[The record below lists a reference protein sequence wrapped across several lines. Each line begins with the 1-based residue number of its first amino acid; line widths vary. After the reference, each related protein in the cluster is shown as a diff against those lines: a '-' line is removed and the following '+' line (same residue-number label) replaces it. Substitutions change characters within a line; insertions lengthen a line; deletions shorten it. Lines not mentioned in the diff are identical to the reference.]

1 MNKFFSKTVKK
12 STLWAVIMAIV
23 VAAAIVVCAIF
34 GFNQDATLKDS
45 KTLTVTVN
53 KYAYTSQKDLIMQ
66 ECEGQFGGNDANYVI
81 DGEMSGDN
89 CEIIF
94 VFNDGVNV
102 ETMKTNLANHF
113 ATITKADSG
122 NALAGSFIG
131 VSSASEVAVQTI
143 AKHFVLRGVIAGV
156 VFAVLAFGYIAIR
169 NMNVMDG
176 VLVGGS
182 VLVSM
187 LLAAALIILC
197 RVPVTASVAAIIAVA
212 GLLTAAITVL
222 TLSKTRNAQEGDVE
236 EKILSS
242 IAVKESACLYIGLAI
257 AVILVGALGGTFG
270 VWFAVASLLGLV
282 ASAFV
287 SLIAAP
293 SAQLCLD
300 TVAANK
306 PKEGYNGAKKT
317 STKVKKVY
325 EKKAPA
331 KEEPV
336 AVVDDEEV
344 VEESEEEVAEE
355 PAAESEEE
363 SVEEIA
369 EEPVA
374 EEIAEEPVEETVEQ
388 PVEEV
393 AEEPA
398 VQPDEP
404 AEKVEE

>member
-12 STLWAVIMAIV
+12 STLWAVIMAIL

-53 KYAYTSQKDLIMQ
+53 KYAYTTQKDLIMK
-66 ECEGQFGGNDANYVI
+66 ECEGQFGSNEANYVI

-94 VFNDGVNV
+94 VFDNDTNV
-102 ETMKTNLANHF
+102 GTIKTNLATRF
-113 ATITKADSG
+113 DTITEASSG
-122 NALAGSFIG
+122 NALAGSYIR
-131 VSSASEVAVQTI
+131 VSSASEVAAQTI

-182 VLVSM
+182 VLASM

-197 RVPVTASVAAIIAVA
+197 RVPVTANVAAIIAVT
-212 GLLTAAITVL
+212 GLLTAVITVL
-222 TLSKTRNAQEGDVE
+222 SLSKTRSAQEGDVE
-236 EKILSS
+236 EKVVSS
-242 IAVKESACLYIGLAI
+242 IAVKESAYLYLGVAL

-270 VWFAVASLLGLV
+270 IWFAAASLLGLV

-306 PKEGYNGAKKT
+306 PKEGYVGAKKT

-331 KEEPV
+331 KKEEPV
-336 AVVDDEEV
+336 AVVDDEII
-344 VEESEEEVAEE
+344 EEEV
-355 PAAESEEE
+355 
-363 SVEEIA
+363 EEIT

-374 EEIAEEPVEETVEQ
+374 EEPASES
-388 PVEEV
+388 
-393 AEEPA
+393 EEPA
-398 VQPDEP
+398 E
-404 AEKVEE
+404 EVEE